1 MIDDINSNY
10 TQKLRM
16 GHQIC
21 GIGKEVEKRK
31 DSRTRRVDACQ
42 GRDHRISIDDDDPTL
57 FVYRYLKHI
66 VRESVIKATQEAL

>member
-21 GIGKEVEKRK
+21 GIGKEVSKRK

-42 GRDHRISIDDDDPTL
+42 GKDHRTAKLTMARSI
-57 FVYRYLKHI
+57 
-66 VRESVIKATQEAL
+66 